1 MKITDTIYQIGGD
14 GFTSPQDA
22 AVYLIRN
29 NDLGALVDAGCGG
42 HTDILLENIERTGL
56 RPENIR
62 YLLLTHCHYDHTGG
76 AARIREMTGCRIV
89 AHEKDALFMEAGD
102 NEVTAARW
110 YGRTMEP
117 FTIDRKLTGKTATL
131 DLGDGSIQAI
141 HIPGHS
147 PGSVAYTTCSGGL
160 KVLFG
165 QDVHGP
171 LDPGLLSNRRDYIDS
186 LKKLLREKADILCE
200 GHYGIYRGKE
210 EVARFIQSFL

>member
-1 MKITDTIYQIGGD
+1 MKITDTIFQIGGD
-14 GFTSPQDA
+14 GCTSPQDA

-29 NDLGALVDAGCGG
+29 GDLGAIVDAGCGD
-42 HTDILLENIERTGL
+42 HTDILIENIKALGVQ
-56 RPENIR
+56 PADIQ

-76 AARIREMTGCRIV
+76 AARIREITGCRIV
-89 AHEKDALFMEAGD
+89 AHSQDAVFLETGN

-117 FTIDRKLTGKTATL
+117 FTVDRKLIREMETL
-131 DLGDGSIQAI
+131 YLGDQAVQAI

-147 PGSVAYTTCSGGL
+147 PGSVAYTTWSNGL
-160 KVLFG
+160 KILFG

-171 LDPGLLSNRRDYIDS
+171 LDPRLLSNRSDYTAS
-186 LKKLLREKADILCE
+186 LEKLLQEEADILCE

-210 EVARFIQSFL
+210 AVARFIQSFL